1 MNKSIKIFSIIIVAM
16 GLFVFAYFILKSG
29 IDGYSAWPTSKTN
42 YEVTGQFG
50 DFVGGVVGT
59 LFALAGTFFIYLTF
73 QEQSKENKRTAF
85 EAIFF
90 EMIRLHRDNVSEMKY
105 NKPVA
110 NSSEKFETY
119 ENRQVMRVIFKEFS
133 ECYREVCKFSNSK
146 KSSDYISQK
155 HLSFLNK
162 IITDNGLEVSP
173 IDMARIDI
181 AYCMVFYGVGEEG
194 EAILRNLFRKK
205 YNADYYHKL
214 LYFIKLK
221 PKQSNTDRFSKWKTI
236 RKMEL
241 DKLHL
246 LIDELYKNRAH
257 PEQTSNLSLF
267 AIELDMQR
275 SYNKYY
281 GGHQFRLGHY
291 FRHLYQSYRYLEENK
306 ALSKERQYSYGKM
319 LRAQLSTYEQA
330 LLLVNSISSIGMK
343 WEFSSEPLVNDS
355 APPKLI
361 TKYNLVK
368 NLPGK
373 QLFGI
378 HYKKYYPSV
387 AYETDEHILQG

>member
-1 MNKSIKIFSIIIVAM
+1 MNRSIKASSIILVAIGLIV
-16 GLFVFAYFILKSG
+16 LAYFMLKSG
-29 IDGYSAWPTSKTN
+29 IDGYTVWPNSKTD
-42 YEVTGQFG
+42 YQVTGQFG

-59 LFALAGTFFIYLTF
+59 LFALAGTFLIYLTF

-85 EAIFF
+85 EAVFF

-105 NKPVA
+105 NKP
-110 NSSEKFETY
+110 SSNNAEEVEIY

-133 ECYREVCKFSNSK
+133 ECYREVCKFSNSEIPT
-146 KSSDYISQK
+146 DYITQE

-162 IITDNGLEVSP
+162 VITDNNLKASAIE
-173 IDMARIDI
+173 MARIDI

-205 YNADYYHKL
+205 YNSAYYHKL

-221 PKQSNTDRFSKWKTI
+221 PKQSNIQRFSKWNDI
-236 RKMEL
+236 RGMEL

-246 LIDELYKNRAH
+246 LIDELYKNRNH
-257 PEQTSNLSLF
+257 PKKTTNLSSLAKSF
-267 AIELDMQR
+267 NMQLP
-275 SYNKYY
+275 YNKYY

-291 FRHLYQSYRYLEENK
+291 FRHLYQSYRYLDEDQS
-306 ALSKERQYSYGKM
+306 LSKDRQYAYGKM

-330 LLLVNSISSIGMK
+330 LLLANSISSIGMK
-343 WEFSSEPLVNDS
+343 WEYSSEPDTDKSES
-355 APPKLI
+355 AKLI
-361 TKYNLVK
+361 TKYNLIK

-378 HYKKYYPSV
+378 HYKNYYPNIS
-387 AYETDEHILQG
+387 YETDEHVL